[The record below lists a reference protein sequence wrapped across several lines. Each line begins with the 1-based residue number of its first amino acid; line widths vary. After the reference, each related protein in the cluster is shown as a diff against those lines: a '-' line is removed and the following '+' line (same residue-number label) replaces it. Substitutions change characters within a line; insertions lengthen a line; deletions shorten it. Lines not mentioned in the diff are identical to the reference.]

1 MGEIFRY
8 IRDTEILTINTD
20 LDLNKDTMKLQSSKI
35 TSFMNQLT
43 RNCLKALFL
52 KTSSP
57 LSLKFISKSISVE
70 NKKSILWTI

>member
-20 LDLNKDTMKLQSSKI
+20 LVLNKDTMKLKRSKI

-43 RNCLKALFL
+43 RNFLEALFL